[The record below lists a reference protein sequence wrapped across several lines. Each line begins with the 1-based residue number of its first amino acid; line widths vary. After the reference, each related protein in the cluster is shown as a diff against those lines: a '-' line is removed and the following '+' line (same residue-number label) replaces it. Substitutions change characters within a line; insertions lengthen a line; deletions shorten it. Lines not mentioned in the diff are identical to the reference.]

1 MGALLLAIAAA
12 RIASTTAVLAA
23 ASATLGQEIE
33 SVDQDL
39 SQVGGVD
46 PWNSA
51 AVIS

>member
-1 MGALLLAIAAA
+1 MKELTFACDRRGRQWAESL
-12 RIASTTAVLAA
+12 
-23 ASATLGQEIE
+23 SATLGLEIE

-51 AVIS
+51 AVTS